1 MTHKTDNQIV
11 WDMIK
16 KLRVCMLVTHS
27 NKAGDLRARPMTALL
42 NDDDDA
48 IYFLTDVRKQKDDEI
63 DINQNICLTF
73 ADTGTQQYLSVTGIA
88 TVSNDRE
95 QIEQL
100 WSAAAQLWWDSK
112 DDPSIRVVHVMPLR
126 AEYWD
131 SPGSIVTKVKMVAA
145 ALTGS
150 RPNLGENRKVEL

>member
-11 WDMIK
+11 WDLIK